1 MNVNYKIMKDETL
14 VAALEKLVGLE
25 RTTLADLIEC
35 IREID
40 ERRLFLSLGYP
51 SLFSYL
57 TEGLGYS
64 SASAQRRIDAARMT
78 KLLPEVKENLSSGSL
93 NLMQVSLVAQGLRQK
108 EKHGQAYSI
117 TEKRD
122 LLERLKTLDLADTQK
137 VLAKELDFE
146 IKNSEKIRPQKDDST
161 RMEITFTKEQ
171 MEKVQRARE
180 LLSHSHPS
188 ANWAEILTAFADAVI
203 QKKDPTAEKRAFR
216 KITSKLEVATEQELT
231 ATRQTIPASTR
242 RFIYQRDRSC
252 QWIDKKT
259 GRKCDSMFQ
268 LQIDHIQPVWAGG
281 DSSSANLQ
289 ILCASH
295 NHLKYQRE
303 TGTKFQ

>member
-14 VAALEKLVGLE
+14 VATLEKLVGLE

-35 IREID
+35 LKEID
-40 ERRLFLSLGYP
+40 DRRLFLSLGYS
-51 SLFSYL
+51 SLFAYL

-78 KLLPEVKENLSSGSL
+78 KLLPEVKENLSNGSL

-108 EKHGQAYSI
+108 EKQGQAYSVS
-117 TEKRD
+117 EKRD
-122 LLERLKTLDLADTQK
+122 LLESVKSLDLMATQK

-146 IKNSEKIRPQKDDST
+146 IKNSEKIRSQKDDST

-171 MEKVQRARE
+171 MEKIQRARD
-180 LLSHSHPS
+180 LLSHTHAN
-188 ANWAEILTAFADAVI
+188 ANWAEILTAFAEAVI
-203 QKKDPTAEKRAFR
+203 QKKDPSAERRAFR
-216 KITSKLEVATEQELT
+216 KITSKMELATGQEL
-231 ATRQTIPASTR
+231 ASARQPIPASTR
-242 RFIYQRDRSC
+242 RIIYQRHRSC
-252 QWIDKKT
+252 QWVDKKT

-268 LQIDHIQPVWAGG
+268 LQMDHIQPVWAGG

-289 ILCASH
+289 ILCSGH

-303 TGTKFQ
+303 TGTKFR